1 MRLVIR
7 EYLAMLKESGE
18 FDALIPD
25 LLLAM
30 NIIPLSKA
38 QPGVRQAG
46 VDIAA
51 VGNDDAG
58 TRTLWLFVLKRGDV
72 GRRDW
77 DSQPQSVRQSLDEI
91 KDVYLRSHVSP
102 EHAGLPVRIVTAT
115 TGEFKQEI
123 EQNRVGYA
131 DTNKLPNRIYEF
143 WNADHVAALLEQ
155 HLLNEYALPG
165 EARSQLRRAL
175 ALTGEPDYDLEHF
188 FALLKTLLAWNADD
202 AAGVPAKTEKECA
215 RSLATTSLALGILVR
230 WSAQEHNLRHALLAC
245 ERSLLWTWNAI
256 RSRDLTQSKTML
268 QSYFRLVHIYLNT
281 GAEYFNTVQSHLH
294 TENSLARYYRESALL
309 TERVFEEIGTL
320 ATIGLSQL
328 LWAMVTRDEQRS
340 KGAAVVADSL
350 KTFLATHSTS
360 GSPCYDSHAIDI
372 SLALLFF
379 CFAERPDDARAW
391 IRELVP
397 RLTFGFRSEK
407 WFPIAT
413 DSFDDLVA
421 FEIDRK
427 DIDLAKLRETSW
439 MIPTVAQWAVAL
451 REDKTYAHLVG
462 LREDIC
468 KETCFQLWYPDEKT
482 DEVRFCGPAHFESG
496 IAEAPVEL
504 PAEAEEM
511 RALMKRTREESP
523 VKAKIQSS
531 ATAAGLPWL
540 DFVAC
545 RHFRTPVDPSFW
557 QALGSETPAAQ
568 PGESAAA
575 SEP

>member
-7 EYLAMLKESGE
+7 EYLSMLKESGE

-30 NIIPLSKA
+30 NITPLSKA

-51 VGNDDAG
+51 IGNDHAG
-58 TRTLWLFVLKRGDV
+58 VRTLWLFVLKRGDV

-91 KDVYLRSHVSP
+91 KDVYLRNHVSP
-102 EHAGLPVRIVTAT
+102 EHAELPVRVVTAT
-115 TGEFKQEI
+115 TGDFKQEI

-131 DTNKLPNRIYEF
+131 DTNKLPNRNYEF

-175 ALTGEPDYDLEHF
+175 ALTGEPDYDLQHY
-188 FALLKTLLAWNADD
+188 FALLKALLAWNTND
-202 AAGVPAKTEKECA
+202 ATGVPSKTEKECA
-215 RSLATTSLALGILVR
+215 RALATASLALGILVR
-230 WSAQEHNLRHALLAC
+230 WSAQERNLRNALLAS
-245 ERSLLWTWNAI
+245 ERTLLWAWNAI
-256 RSRDLTQSKTML
+256 RSRGLLRNKPLL
-268 QSYFRLVHIYLNT
+268 QGYLRLVDIYLNT
-281 GAEYFNTVQSHLH
+281 SAEYFNTVQSHLH
-294 TENSLARYYRESALL
+294 TNNALARYHRESALL
-309 TERVFEEIGTL
+309 TERVFEEIGIL
-320 ATIGLSQL
+320 ATIGLSHLQWGL
-328 LWAMVTRDEQRS
+328 VTRNEQHS
-340 KGAAVVADSL
+340 KSAVVIANSL
-350 KTFLATHSTS
+350 KAFLSTHPSS
-360 GSPCYDSHAIDI
+360 GSPCYDGHVVDI

-379 CFAERPDDARAW
+379 QFIDRAEDAKAW
-391 IRELVP
+391 IRELAP

-421 FEIDRK
+421 FEIDRR
-427 DIDLAKLRETSW
+427 DMDLAKLRETSW
-439 MIPTVAQWAVAL
+439 MIPTLAQWSAAL
-451 REDKTYAHLVG
+451 HEDQAYAHLVG
-462 LREDIC
+462 LREDVC

-482 DEVRFCGPAHFESG
+482 DEVRFRGPAHFESG
-496 IAEAPVEL
+496 IEEAPVDL
-504 PAEAEEM
+504 PAGAEDM
-511 RALMKRTREESP
+511 RALMKRIRDESP
-523 VKAKIQSS
+523 VKARIESS

-545 RHFRTPVDPSFW
+545 RHFRTPLDPFFW
-557 QALGSETPAAQ
+557 QALG
-568 PGESAAA
+568 
-575 SEP
+575 

>member
-1 MRLVIR
+1 MRLILR
-7 EYLAMLKESGE
+7 EYLAMLRESGE
-18 FDALIPD
+18 FDALLPD

-30 NIIPLSKA
+30 NIVPLSKA

-51 VGNDDAG
+51 VGNDETA

-77 DSQPQSVRQSLDEI
+77 DSQPQSVRQSLEEI

-102 EHAGLPVRIVTAT
+102 EHADLPVRIVTAT

-131 DTNKLPNRIYEF
+131 DTNRLPNRNYEF

-175 ALTGEPDYDLEHF
+175 ALTGEPDYDLEHY

-202 AAGVPAKTEKECA
+202 ATGVPAKTEKECA
-215 RSLATTSLALGILVR
+215 RALATASLALGILVR
-230 WSAQEHNLRHALLAC
+230 WSAQERNLRNARLAS
-245 ERSLLWTWNAI
+245 ERTLLWTWNAV
-256 RSRDLTQSKTML
+256 RSRGLAQNKTIL

-281 GAEYFNTVQSHLH
+281 SAEYFNTVQSHLH
-294 TENSLARYYRESALL
+294 TDNALARYHRESALL

-320 ATIGLSQL
+320 AAIGLSHL
-328 LWAMVTRDEQRS
+328 LWGLVTRDEQHS
-340 KGAAVVADSL
+340 KGAAVIADSL
-350 KTFLATHSTS
+350 KAFLSTHPSS
-360 GSPCYDSHAIDI
+360 GSPCYDGHAIDI

-379 CFAERPDDARAW
+379 CFIERPEDARAW
-391 IRELVP
+391 IRELAP

-427 DIDLAKLRETSW
+427 DVDLAKLRETSW
-439 MIPTVAQWAVAL
+439 MIPTLAQWAAAL
-451 REDKTYAHLVG
+451 REDQAYAHLVG
-462 LREDIC
+462 LRDDIC
-468 KETCFQLWYPDEKT
+468 KETYFQLWYPDEKT
-482 DEVRFCGPAHFESG
+482 DEVRFRGPAHFESG

-504 PAEAEEM
+504 PAGAEEM
-511 RALMKRTREESP
+511 RALMKRTRDESP

-557 QALGSETPAAQ
+557 QTWGSETPAAQ
-568 PGESAAA
+568 PEESAAA
-575 SEP
+575 SKP